1 VRRLETKFQARVEFH
16 LLDIDQPE
24 AHDLAVRYG
33 VPGIPT
39 IVLLDSEGKV
49 FKLLPG
55 NQSEDQLAAAIEELL
70 AVTSP

>member
-1 VRRLETKFQARVEFH
+1 VRRLEAQYQDQVDFQAI
-16 LLDIDQPE
+16 DIDQPA

-33 VPGIPT
+33 VAGIPT
-39 IVLLDSEGKV
+39 IVLLDSEGNV

-55 NQSEDQLAAAIEELL
+55 DQSEDQLAAAIEALL

>member
-1 VRRLETKFQARVEFH
+1 VRRLEVQYQDRVDFH
-16 LLDIDQPE
+16 VLDIDQPA

-33 VPGIPT
+33 VAGIPT
-39 IVLLDSEGKV
+39 IVLLDSEGEV

-55 NQSEDQLAAAIEELL
+55 DQSEDQLVAAIEELL